1 MVARWQFLTL
11 ISLAVASPPLLGLRW
26 LKKWMFGKNWGD
38 MGSSWKLYNWF
49 PFHNT
54 VALYAKESS
63 SLSKCHTG
71 DVDRE
76 LNSWKRA
83 LVEIIDSSWK
93 FLLGIA
99 VAVTSFWYVLGH
111 CYGFKYSSCT
121 LCGGGFSLSA
131 ALLCTW
137 NLRASEKEDCWCVLH

>member
-1 MVARWQFLTL
+1 
-11 ISLAVASPPLLGLRW
+11 
-26 LKKWMFGKNWGD
+26 
-38 MGSSWKLYNWF
+38 
-49 PFHNT
+49 
-54 VALYAKESS
+54 
-63 SLSKCHTG
+63 
-71 DVDRE
+71 
-76 LNSWKRA
+76 